1 MVQPATANTSG
12 QCVGHGVKATFM
24 FHPFAG
30 HDLAGRQIVDV
41 QLFATG
47 RCQPTIIVADRQTMH
62 AVFKP

>member
-1 MVQPATANTSG
+1 
-12 QCVGHGVKATFM
+12 VKGDFHV
-24 FHPFAG
+24 HPFAG